1 MTGHFHKMHGLG
13 NDFVVLDARHAPVE
27 MSARRAKAMADRRL
41 GMGCDQLIVLEASTD
56 RDAAMT
62 IWNSDGSLAEACG
75 NAFRAVALLIGDAVL
90 ATSGGDVTIA
100 AEGGVATVDLQA
112 PRFGWDEIPLA
123 YPMDTAKMPVAWDDL
138 SDPAAV
144 NVGNPHAVFFV
155 PDNTAIDIETLG
167 PQVETDALFPDRI
180 NVNVATVFGPNALTL
195 RTWERGAGLTLAC
208 GTGACATAVAAIRS
222 KRVTSPVSVTMTGGT
237 VEIDWAEGRGIRMT
251 GPATHVYSGEFGWDA
266 FPL

>member
-1 MTGHFHKMHGLG
+1 MTGRFHKMHGLG
-13 NDFVVLDARHAPVE
+13 NDFVVLDARETPVP

-41 GMGCDQLIVLEASTD
+41 GIGCDQLIVLEASAD

-62 IWNSDGSLAEACG
+62 IWNADGSRAEACG

-90 ATSGGDVTIA
+90 ATAGGEVTIA
-100 AEGGVATVDLQA
+100 ATDGVATVDLQA
-112 PRFGWDEIPLA
+112 PKFGWDEIPLA
-123 YPMDTAKMPVAWDDL
+123 YAMDTAKMPVAWGAL
-138 SDPAAV
+138 ADPMAV
-144 NVGNPHAVFFV
+144 NVGNPHVVFFV
-155 PDNTAIDIETLG
+155 PDATAINAETLG

-180 NVNVATVFGPNALTL
+180 NVNIASVSGPNALAL

-222 KRVTSPVSVTMTGGT
+222 KRVSSPVSVAMTGGT
-237 VEIDWAEGRGIRMT
+237 VTIDWAEGRGIRMT
-251 GPATHVYSGEFGWDA
+251 GPATHVYSGEFDWDA